1 MGSCFARGRLLLLPR
16 VVLFT
21 SECLLL
27 VAFDVRLMSHL
38 LMHDVQRA
46 DRIADSVSLT
56 LAVHIVL
63 LVCKNQLRF
72 VSSMTFLMTLN
83 PEVA

>member
-1 MGSCFARGRLLLLPR
+1 MGRGWVAAWREADCCYCREL
-16 VVLFT
+16 
-21 SECLLL
+21 SECQLL

-38 LMHDVQRA
+38 LMHDLQRA

-72 VSSMTFLMTLN
+72 VSSMTLMTLN
-83 PEVA
+83 PEVM

>member
-1 MGSCFARGRLLLLPR
+1 
-16 VVLFT
+16 
-21 SECLLL
+21 
-27 VAFDVRLMSHL
+27 
-38 LMHDVQRA
+38 MHDVQHA

-72 VSSMTFLMTLN
+72 VSSMTLMTLN
-83 PEVA
+83 PEVRRNPKYSPTGKTVAIRKNARLKVSEGKMEK